1 MACVLVVEDEPLIAM
16 LIAEWLGELGHEAVG
31 PAASVTEG
39 MKLLEARGFDAALL
53 DVNLGAERSDA
64 IADILAKRKIPFALM
79 TGGMPDS
86 LPNSCAA
93 QPKLLKPFKFED
105 VSAIMDTLLK
115 SA

>member
-53 DVNLGAERSDA
+53 DVNLGSERSDA
-64 IADILAKRKIPFALM
+64 IADILAERKIPFALM
-79 TGGMPDS
+79 TGGMSDS
-86 LPNSCAA
+86 LAGRYSAL
-93 QPKLLKPFKFED
+93 PKLLKPFNFET
-105 VSAIMDTLLK
+105 VSAVMDTLLK